1 MPKGNSVAPT
11 YAQNL
16 AMRMLALGEKVMA
29 MCLLSVDR
37 RLLPTRARAA
47 SGDAQRIG
55 PGKVPVDANDR
66 NGPSVQDGRPA
77 EGSKGLVTVETEVFS
92 QLLTLY
98 MRRIRASASGVA
110 TEIGLSREAVNN
122 WRNGLSLPN
131 PKSRDKLIACAS
143 YLRLTEVETNRLF
156 SAAGFEP
163 EFPLQAD
170 APGGVPFAAFIESLF
185 EQLGRLTPYPII
197 LLLSQAHWGQ
207 PPFRQEL
214 LGRARALYGEQSVLH
229 IQPPFSASTA
239 NADYF
244 AAIGRQCGFADI
256 TSDYEFEAALERRLL
271 AGERL
276 FCLVSR
282 FEQGTAPL
290 REMLAGI
297 LRSLSEM
304 HSGRLHLLLCGGE
317 ALADLKYRSGDLS
330 LLNIAQVR
338 HWCELGLADLALLA
352 QRRCPGLRFDQAML
366 GELLE
371 SCGGHPALAEEGL
384 QWLAQYSALSADSRH
399 ALHEHLSSSTRLW
412 QAFLP
417 LTETEESRER
427 LRRRLETTDL
437 GRASPYL
444 ADGELRRLF
453 WNNLITVQG
462 QGDSA
467 RLVWRCEIIRQ
478 TGLQVLGA
486 CVEA

>member
-1 MPKGNSVAPT
+1 M
-11 YAQNL
+11 NL
-16 AMRMLALGEKVMA
+16 RQVMKPA
-29 MCLLSVDR
+29 AVQDR
-37 RLLPTRARAA
+37 RGWSVRRGWSLDRSYGLATLDT
-47 SGDAQRIG
+47 DA
-55 PGKVPVDANDR
+55 
-66 NGPSVQDGRPA
+66 
-77 EGSKGLVTVETEVFS
+77 FS

-131 PKSRDKLIACAS
+131 PKSRDKLIACAR
-143 YLRLTEVETNRLF
+143 YLRLTELETNRLF
-156 SAAGFEP
+156 SAAGFEQ
-163 EFPLQAD
+163 EFPLQAET
-170 APGGVPFAAFIESLF
+170 AGSVPFAPYIESLF
-185 EQLGRLTPYPII
+185 DQLRRLTPYPIV

-229 IQPPFSASTA
+229 IQPPYSASTVS
-239 NADYF
+239 ADYF
-244 AAIGRQCGFADI
+244 AAIGRQCGFADV

-282 FEQGTAPL
+282 FEQGTPEL

-317 ALADLKYRSGDLS
+317 GLADLKYRSGDLS
-330 LLNIAQVR
+330 LLNIAQVS
-338 HWCELGLADLALLA
+338 HWSELTLADLALLA
-352 QRRCPGLRFDQAML
+352 QRRWPERRFDQAML

-384 QWLAQYSALSADSRH
+384 EWLVQHEALTAESRR
-399 ALHEHLSSSTRLW
+399 ALHELLSRSVRLW

-417 LTETEESRER
+417 LAETESSRER
-427 LRRRLETTDL
+427 LRQRLDAVDL

-453 WNNLITVQG
+453 WNNLITVRG

-467 RLVWRCEIIRQ
+467 RLAWRCEIIRQ
-478 TGLQVLGA
+478 TGRQVLDA
-486 CVEA
+486 WVEA